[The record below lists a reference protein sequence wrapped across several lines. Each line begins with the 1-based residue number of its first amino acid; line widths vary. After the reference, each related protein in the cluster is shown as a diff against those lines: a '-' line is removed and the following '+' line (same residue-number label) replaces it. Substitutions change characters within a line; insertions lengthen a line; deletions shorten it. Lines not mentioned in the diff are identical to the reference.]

1 MIDLSGI
8 ARHLRLS
15 VEQIRVVADLLEQG
29 YQPGFIERY
38 RADETGNLPRASLWL
53 LKLEIDRQVRLQA
66 SRDRV
71 ASQLPKDAELDA
83 EAIKYLQRATTEV
96 ELDAALRTFR
106 SRRQLSQNQEIDKQ
120 ASALLEKMIE
130 YQGPAV
136 PDLDAWAAEQLS
148 VEPPVAQEALQH
160 AGRLVGMLMHSD
172 SSLNQELRR
181 TIQRLAQVRVELCD
195 PTHADAAEAQADAD
209 EKAEKAAS
217 KTVSAQ
223 QPDAPGHDSPAAD
236 TAPPAQV
243 DAAAVNT
250 AEENTTS
257 VPVAAANPVPPA
269 APQATGEGQSESVV
283 ALSEQTAQPES
294 GADDLATASD
304 ATQAPGAEPA
314 PKDSAAADNV
324 AAEQAATESTSDSA
338 SGPDAGNVPS
348 PAGDATAAAPPETAT
363 ADQGASPSLAASAEQ
378 AAAAPPTG
386 AIDQSADQPVPA
398 ELVFKPSGEKRAEG
412 KLGKSAGKKQP
423 KANKPAKK
431 PVAKMTPRQRRRRWL
446 VAMLQPMKSLKSPL
460 SKLSSYQHLM
470 LGRGRRSQLVKTEL
484 TYDRNR
490 LVGLA
495 RDTFV
500 TENHPLA
507 AWFAQTADEALEQ
520 SLRAKCEHDAVT
532 DLEEIAADR
541 LLVHSVDQ
549 LRHSLLQRP
558 VRGHC
563 ILVVDATG
571 PKAGAVAVVGPEGDV
586 LAVEEI
592 PCSASPGIV
601 NQNVV
606 RLGEL
611 VHQHRVSL
619 VALTNGPARRFLVLS
634 VRELMK
640 QSAASGLRWTMADR
654 SGADAYAV
662 SRAALKELA
671 VHNRR
676 HRAAIWVARSLQDPL
691 GELLK
696 VDINRLRL
704 GSYQRELPQEPLKQ
718 LVRETIADC
727 VFLCGLDARKAN
739 ADQLQRVTGV
749 SAAQAQ
755 KIAAWSS
762 QGPDGSYSRSTLLQ
776 SVNDWSEQDARQA
789 IGSLRVYGSDQ
800 PLDATLIHPDDYR
813 LAERLI
819 EGTDLEMPPS
829 APPDWSPLSRV
840 PSAANSPSTET
851 STDSSPASS
860 VASSAGPTETTLP
873 TPSTDSATADA
884 SGVVAQPAS
893 EVVAGEETTETESE
907 ISAEATVAEPEVEQA
922 TAEQATGEQ
931 ATAEQPVV
939 EPTAVETVP
948 VEVAQA
954 TSDPAG
960 DQPIGDAAPAGDAVT
975 ADDAAAPAAETTPVA
990 PAPLSSWVD
999 KSASASQQPGLR
1011 PEFPEDVTYEAPK
1024 LPESVDVEK
1033 LARGWQVGR
1042 EKLRQVAHCLNAP
1055 FADPRMQ
1062 QPSIPMM
1069 GEMPTLGN
1077 LQPDM
1082 CVWAVVIGV
1091 ADFGAF
1097 VELAPECSGLIHIS
1111 RLSPHFIE
1119 DPHQSVQV
1127 GDLVMAWVVSVDEKK
1142 NRVALT
1148 ALTPE
1153 QRLAA
1158 AALDAQRRSE
1168 RGNQRQRGP
1177 GGGRAGAPGEHARQG
1192 SSHAQAGS
1200 GRSDGRRGPPGGGGR
1215 SRGSQPGGPG
1225 GAGGRGRGRPTK
1237 PVVVTSKKPKAN
1249 ITAAMKEG
1257 EEPLRSFSDLMQ
1269 FYDAKRTDDSK

>member
-83 EAIKYLQRATTEV
+83 EAIKYLQRATSEV

-136 PDLDAWAAEQLS
+136 PDLAAWAAEQLS
-148 VEPPVAQEALQH
+148 VDPPAAQEALQQ

-217 KTVSAQ
+217 KSETAQ
-223 QPDAPGHDSPAAD
+223 QPAAPGHDSPAAD
-236 TAPPAQV
+236 TSHPAEADSEKV
-243 DAAAVNT
+243 DAAEADT
-250 AEENTTS
+250 AQENNPDASATS
-257 VPVAAANPVPPA
+257 ASPATPA
-269 APQATGEGQSESVV
+269 ALQTADAGQSEAAASS
-283 ALSEQTAQPES
+283 AEQTAQPES
-294 GADDLATASD
+294 GASDLATANQPALS
-304 ATQAPGAEPA
+304 ASPQQAPQ
-314 PKDSAAADNV
+314 DDAAADNTATDNA
-324 AAEQAATESTSDSA
+324 AAEPAATESDSDAASA
-338 SGPDAGNVPS
+338 PVASAPVASAPVASEDGSS
-348 PAGDATAAAPPETAT
+348 PAGQPTAEATSQAAT
-363 ADQGASPSLAASAEQ
+363 AEQ
-378 AAAAPPTG
+378 AAAETPT
-386 AIDQSADQPVPA
+386 AATDLSAVPPVPA
-398 ELVFKPSGEKRAEG
+398 ELVFKPSGEKKAEG
-412 KLGKSAGKKQP
+412 KLGKSAGKKQA

-484 TYDRNR
+484 SYDRNR
-490 LVGLA
+490 LVELA

-500 TENHPLA
+500 TESHPLA
-507 AWFAQTADEALEQ
+507 KWFAQTADEALEH
-520 SLRAKCEHDAVT
+520 SLRVKCEHDAVT

-727 VFLCGLDARKAN
+727 VFLCGLDVRKAN
-739 ADQLQRVTGV
+739 AEQLQRVTGV

-755 KIAAWSS
+755 KIAAWSA
-762 QGPDGSYSRSTLLQ
+762 QGADANYSRTTLLE
-776 SVNDWSEQDARQA
+776 SVSDWPEQDARQA
-789 IGSLRVYGSDQ
+789 IGPLRVYGSDQ

-819 EGTDLEMPPS
+819 EGTELEMPS
-829 APPDWSPLSRV
+829 NAPPGWSPLPRV
-840 PSAANSPSTET
+840 QPAASSHATETPIDSSTADAQGSAAG
-851 STDSSPASS
+851 
-860 VASSAGPTETTLP
+860 VTETTP
-873 TPSTDSATADA
+873 PSPSTDSATADSSTTVDESA
-884 SGVVAQPAS
+884 AEPAAEPAP
-893 EVVAGEETTETESE
+893 EVVAAEETTESAS
-907 ISAEATVAEPEVEQA
+907 SAEAPVAEPVSEQPAVEQA
-922 TAEQATGEQ
+922 
-931 ATAEQPVV
+931 PV
-939 EPTAVETVP
+939 EEAA
-948 VEVAQA
+948 VEVAQV
-954 TSDPAG
+954 TSDRA
-960 DQPIGDAAPAGDAVT
+960 DEQPSDDAAPAGET
-975 ADDAAAPAAETTPVA
+975 AAEA
-990 PAPLSSWVD
+990 PAPLSSWVE
-999 KSASASQQPGLR
+999 KAAPAPQQPGIR
-1011 PEFPEDVTYEAPK
+1011 PEFPEDAISEAPT
-1024 LPESVDVEK
+1024 LPESVDIEK

-1042 EKLRQVAHCLNAP
+1042 EKLRQVAQCLNAP
-1055 FADPRMQ
+1055 FADPRMY
-1062 QPSIPMM
+1062 QPSVPMM

-1153 QRLAA
+1153 QRLEASA
-1158 AALDAQRRSE
+1158 VEAQRKSE
-1168 RGNQRQRGP
+1168 RGNQRQRSP
-1177 GGGRAGAPGEHARQG
+1177 DGGGRAAAPREHARQG
-1192 SSHAQAGS
+1192 SSQAQAGS
-1200 GRSDGRRGPPGGGGR
+1200 GRGDGRRGPPGGGGGR

-1225 GAGGRGRGRPTK
+1225 GAGGRGRGGRPAK
-1237 PVVVTSKKPKAN
+1237 AVVVTSKKPKAN